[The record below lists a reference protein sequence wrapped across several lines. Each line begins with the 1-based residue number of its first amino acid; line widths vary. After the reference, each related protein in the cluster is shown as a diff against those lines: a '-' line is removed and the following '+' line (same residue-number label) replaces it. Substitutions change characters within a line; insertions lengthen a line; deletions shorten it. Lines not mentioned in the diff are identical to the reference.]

1 MRKRPVSQVKTASG
15 CLILLLTLLPAT
27 NLSASQPA
35 LAQDSLAIAADHFQ
49 KGDINA
55 AEQAYTRAIAN
66 LPDNAY
72 AYNRRAYCRYRL
84 GRLDSSLEDYAV
96 SLKLDPKNADSY
108 FGSCMCHFLQKKYSQ
123 ACTDI
128 SKAVELK
135 PQESLYW
142 FSRAMVLMKL
152 GISNLAIEDFL
163 NALNRESE
171 PGKQAGYL
179 DSSLKLLDE
188 KDARLLRAAG
198 YLAQENPDKAIEEA
212 DRVLKISSWSVDA
225 YRIEAEAWKM
235 KGDQSKY
242 ETNRTLAA
250 ILGPMPAKQRSTPVP
265 ESITRAEKSA
275 LSAVLKDPINKKLL
289 AALAAAR
296 HDRAFAI
303 LTSESKVSRSAQLEE
318 ATACALSATELA
330 PEDAGHW
337 YLAGLLFQE
346 LSGTHRRAS
355 IMAEEMF
362 EKSVENN
369 PDYAPAWLELGLLL
383 AGQNRGIE
391 ASVALEKALALDP
404 GGTARYAVGPLVA
417 MYALTDEGHRGQ
429 LFFEEQYEKNPEVP
443 ALGIGQS
450 LMLNLQGE
458 RKKALALAKDL
469 ILLEK
474 PGSDEHK
481 YLSNLIKEWQGTL

>member
-1 MRKRPVSQVKTASG
+1 SG
-15 CLILLLTLLPAT
+15 CLILLLTLLLAI
-27 NLSASQPA
+27 NLSASQSA
-35 LAQDSLAIAADHFQ
+35 LAEDSLALAADHFQ

-66 LPDNAY
+66 LTDKAY

-84 GRLDSSLEDYAV
+84 GRLDSALEDYAIAK
-96 SLKLDPKNADSY
+96 KLDPKNADNY
-108 FGSCMCHFLQKKYSQ
+108 FGSCMCYFLKKNYPS
-123 ACTDI
+123 ASTEI
-128 SKAVELK
+128 SNAIKLK
-135 PQESLYW
+135 PEESLYW
-142 FSRAMVLMKL
+142 FARAMVLMKL
-152 GISNLAIEDFL
+152 DIKNLAIEDFL
-163 NALNRESE
+163 NALKQESD
-171 PGKQAGYL
+171 PGKQADYL
-179 DSSLKLLDE
+179 ERSLKLLDE

-212 DRVLKISSWSVDA
+212 DRVLKISSWSADA
-225 YRIEAEAWKM
+225 YRIEAEAWKL
-235 KGDQSKY
+235 KGDQGNY

-250 ILGPMPAKQRSTPVP
+250 ILGPMAPKQRATPVP
-265 ESITRAEKSA
+265 ESITKAEKSA

-289 AALAAAR
+289 ATLAAAR
-296 HDRAFAI
+296 HDHAFAI
-303 LTSESKVSRSAQLEE
+303 LTTESKVSRSAQLEE
-318 ATACALSATELA
+318 ATAYALSATNLA

-337 YLAGLLFQE
+337 YLAGLLYQE

-369 PDYAPAWLELGLLL
+369 PDYAPTWLELGLLL
-383 AGQNRGIE
+383 ASQNRGIE